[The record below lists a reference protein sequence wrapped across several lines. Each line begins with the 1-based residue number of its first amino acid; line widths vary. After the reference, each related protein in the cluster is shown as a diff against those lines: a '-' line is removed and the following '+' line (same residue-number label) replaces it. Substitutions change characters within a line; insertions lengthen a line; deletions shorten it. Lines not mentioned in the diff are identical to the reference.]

1 MVIIILLLI
10 RIQILVHILINL
22 TTEQFKNEIKDIDDL
37 RRDFI
42 KKYYG
47 NKKFDKVEYQ
57 KYIDKFVKTHSTKPL
72 IFVELINMS
81 WWHINYHNYFIELDD
96 ETIIKKNV
104 KNYY

>member
-81 WWHINYHNYFIELDD
+81 W
-96 ETIIKKNV
+96 
-104 KNYY
+104 

>member
-10 RIQILVHILINL
+10 RIQILVHVLINL
-22 TTEQFKNEIKDIDDL
+22 TTEQFKNEIKDIHDL

-72 IFVELINMS
+72 IFVELINMPP
-81 WWHINYHNYFIELDD
+81 
-96 ETIIKKNV
+96 
-104 KNYY
+104 

>member
-1 MVIIILLLI
+1 M
-10 RIQILVHILINL
+10 INL

-57 KYIDKFVKTHSTKPL
+57 KYIDKFVKPHYTSL
-72 IFVELINMS
+72 
-81 WWHINYHNYFIELDD
+81 
-96 ETIIKKNV
+96 
-104 KNYY
+104 

>member
-1 MVIIILLLI
+1 MNTLL
-10 RIQILVHILINL
+10 NL
-22 TTEQFKNEIKDIDDL
+22 SPLFTFD
-37 RRDFI
+37 